1 MQFLVSLMCVILDQS
16 RQISRNLSCLQWVF
30 SSIATAKK
38 NSQDRMDGIWGLE
51 ERPLKEDVEDDE
63 CSTERKK
70 SAVRDLSPFA
80 LALEKHCESK
90 MKLTDQV
97 NGISANEL
105 HSPEVAKYLEIHFF
119 AVAPLWTG
127 IVLGKC
133 LWSQHCDISIHFF
146 KKTRYVFRMLHFSTP
161 F

>member
-1 MQFLVSLMCVILDQS
+1 
-16 RQISRNLSCLQWVF
+16 
-30 SSIATAKK
+30 
-38 NSQDRMDGIWGLE
+38 MDGIWGLE

-119 AVAPLWTG
+119 AVAPLWSG

-133 LWSQHCDISIHFF
+133 LWSQHCDISIHFL